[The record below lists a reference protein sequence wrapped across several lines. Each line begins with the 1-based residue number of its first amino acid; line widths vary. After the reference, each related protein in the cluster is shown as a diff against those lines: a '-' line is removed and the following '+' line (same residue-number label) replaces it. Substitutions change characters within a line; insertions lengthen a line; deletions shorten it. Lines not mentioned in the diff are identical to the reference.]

1 MRENEMHSIL
11 RPIAIAA
18 LVVISG
24 NVEAHTLQIQ
34 CKKLNTTDVV
44 CRGLFTDGE
53 VARGQ
58 TIQLLDENS
67 GRVLASAKTDAEG
80 KYAFKAPNA
89 EYSVVIQAS
98 KAEITSLSSEDI
110 W

>member
-1 MRENEMHSIL
+1 MKRSWY
-11 RPIAIAA
+11 PIAIAA
-18 LVVISG
+18 MVFVSG
-24 NVEAHTLQIQ
+24 SVEAHTLQIQ
-34 CKKLNTTDVV
+34 CKKLSTSDVV

-58 TIQLLDENS
+58 TVQLVDENS
-67 GRVLASAKTDAEG
+67 GRVLAAGKTDVEG
-80 KYAFKAPNA
+80 KYAFKAPGA

-98 KAEITSLSSEDI
+98 RAEVTSMSSEDI

>member
-1 MRENEMHSIL
+1 MNSVL
-11 RPIAIAA
+11 RPIAIAV
-18 LVVISG
+18 LVLMSG
-24 NVEAHTLQIQ
+24 SVEAHTLQIQ
-34 CKKLNTTDVV
+34 CKKLNSADVV

-67 GRVLASAKTDAEG
+67 GRVLASAKTDVEG

-98 KAEITSLSSEDI
+98 KSEVTSMSSEDI

>member
-1 MRENEMHSIL
+1 VWQRK
-11 RPIAIAA
+11 RAA
-18 LVVISG
+18 SRRTELLQQSRA
-24 NVEAHTLQIQ
+24 EAHTLQIQ
-34 CKKLNTTDVV
+34 CKKLNAADVV

-67 GRVLASAKTDAEG
+67 GRVLATGKTDVEG
-80 KYAFKAPNA
+80 KYAFKAPSA
-89 EYSVVIQAS
+89 EYSVVIQVS
-98 KAEITSLSSEDI
+98 KAEVTSMSSEDI